1 MLAIVKNGIGIESIN
16 KFINDSI
23 NNLGSASDS

>member
-1 MLAIVKNGIGIESIN
+1 MLAIVKNGIGIETVN
-16 KFINDSI
+16 KYIHDSI